1 MSRKSILAMYASGS
15 LASEVPMRGYF
26 LSVGGA
32 LLLLLFAAN
41 WVLPA
46 PSPGQPESQ
55 STLPRIRIHSDVT
68 GPEAV
73 VIDTNRPLP
82 VLAGNVIAA
91 PLQQSAGTELID
103 GTEPPGAPE
112 PIDGVASDRS
122 TAPIPSHL
130 RESWAKL
137 GPPPGDQATTD
148 SGRGEVR
155 PGAPRR
161 RTPSRS
167 AKRRR
172 SVRSLALDTPLSRC
186 DSWSLERRSC
196 RPAFTFPQMN

>member
-1 MSRKSILAMYASGS
+1 MSRKSVLAMYASGS
-15 LASEVPMRGYF
+15 LASEIPLRGYF
-26 LSVGGA
+26 LSVGAA

-46 PSPGQPESQ
+46 PSSGQPESQ
-55 STLPRIRIHSDVT
+55 TTLPRIRIHSDAK

-82 VLAGNVIAA
+82 VLAENATA
-91 PLQQSAGTELID
+91 TPLQPSAGTELID
-103 GTEPPGAPE
+103 GAEPPGAPE
-112 PIDGVASDRS
+112 PADGGASDRS
-122 TAPIPSHL
+122 AAPIPSRF

-137 GPPPGDQATTD
+137 GPTPGDQATAD
-148 SGRGEVR
+148 SDRGEVR
-155 PGAPRR
+155 SEAQRR

-167 AKRRR
+167 AKHRRP
-172 SVRSLALDTPLSRC
+172 VRSLALDTPLSRC

>member
-1 MSRKSILAMYASGS
+1 MSRKSVLAMCASGS
-15 LASEVPMRGYF
+15 LASEIPLRGYL
-26 LSVGGA
+26 LSVGAA
-32 LLLLLFAAN
+32 LLLLLFVAN

-55 STLPRIRIHSDVT
+55 TTLPRIRIHSDVK

-73 VIDTNRPLP
+73 VIDTNQPPP
-82 VLAGNVIAA
+82 VLAGNVIAT
-91 PLQQSAGTELID
+91 PFQQSAGTELID
-103 GTEPPGAPE
+103 GAEPPGAPE
-112 PIDGVASDRS
+112 PIDGGASDRS
-122 TAPIPSHL
+122 TAPIPSRL

-137 GPPPGDQATTD
+137 GPTPGDQATTGSD
-148 SGRGEVR
+148 RGEVR
-155 PGAPRR
+155 PEAQRR

-172 SVRSLALDTPLSRC
+172 SARPLALDTPLSRC

-196 RPAFTFPQMN
+196 RPPFTFPQMN

>member
-1 MSRKSILAMYASGS
+1 MSRKSVLAMYASGS
-15 LASEVPMRGYF
+15 LASEIPLRGYF
-26 LSVGGA
+26 LSVGAA

-46 PSPGQPESQ
+46 PSPAQPESQ
-55 STLPRIRIHSDVT
+55 SALPRIRIQSDAK

-82 VLAGNVIAA
+82 VLAGNVIAT
-91 PLQQSAGTELID
+91 PFQQSAGPTD
-103 GTEPPGAPE
+103 AAEPPGSHE
-112 PIDGVASDRS
+112 PADGGASDHS
-122 TAPIPSHL
+122 TAPIPSHV

-137 GPPPGDQATTD
+137 GPPVAGLATMDSDRGKIAPADQ
-148 SGRGEVR
+148 
-155 PGAPRR
+155 RR
-161 RTPSRS
+161 RSPPRS

-172 SVRSLALDTPLSRC
+172 SARPLALDTPLSRC
-186 DSWSLERRSC
+186 DSWNLERRSC